1 MKRAGWILAA
11 LLSHWTRHRMQLA
24 TLLVGLIAAT
34 ALWSGVQAL
43 NQQARDSYDRAAA
56 AFGGGATAMLVGR
69 DSPTF
74 PQELFVALRRAG
86 WPVSPVL
93 EGRVTVNG
101 RGYRLLGI
109 EPLSLPQG
117 AGPAP
122 DIGHGDLQAFLTPP
136 GRTLVAPEMLADLG
150 LREGDAA
157 RLDPA
162 TALPPLAMQRRLVP
176 GVLVVDIG
184 VAQRVLKMPDQ
195 VSRLLLAAADSRA
208 RPALADVVGDRLRP
222 VEAGAPSD
230 LERLTASFHLN
241 LTAFGLL
248 SFVVGLFIVHS
259 AIGLA
264 LEQRLPM
271 LRTLRAC
278 GVSARQLTWVLVGE
292 LVTLA
297 VLSGIAGLVCGY
309 VVAAWLLPDVAASL
323 RGLYGAQLP
332 GQLSLRAEWWLSG
345 LAMSIV
351 GALLAA
357 GTGLVRVYRL
367 PVLAAAQPHAW
378 QQAQRRWLAR
388 QGVLAALIALAAAVF
403 FVFGD
408 SLAAG
413 FAVLAGLLLAAA
425 LALPV
430 VLGALLALGQRG
442 TLRPIVKWVWA
453 DSRQQ
458 LPGLSL
464 ALMALLLAL
473 AVNVGVGTMVQSFSR
488 TFTAWLDDRL
498 AAEVYLHATSDA
510 QGAEI
515 VAWLHQRP
523 EVTAILPAWRVDVT
537 LDALPVEV
545 IGFADHATYRE
556 RWPLLEMQRDAWDRV
571 RAGEGAMVS
580 EQLARRLRLGLGD
593 RLELPTPAGRWVVT
607 VAGIYSD
614 YGNPKG
620 QIGIDIDALA
630 AHWPQAPKTRF
641 GLRVAPE
648 HVAALVAG
656 LREQFGL
663 DGSRLIDQAT
673 LKAESTRIFNRT
685 FAVTSALNAF
695 TLGVA
700 GVALLTSLLTLSASR
715 LPQLA
720 PLWALGLTRR
730 RLAGIE
736 LLKTMAVAFVTALL
750 ALPLGIG
757 VAWCLVAVVNVKAF
771 GWRLPLHVF
780 PLQLAELLAVAM
792 VAALAATLLPIVRL
806 MRLAPAE
813 LVKVFASER

>member
-1 MKRAGWILAA
+1 MRRAWWILAA

-56 AFGGGATAMLVGR
+56 AFGGGTTAMLVGR

-74 PQELFVALRRAG
+74 SQELFVALRRAG

-101 RGYRLLGI
+101 RFYRLIGI

-122 DIGHGDLQAFLTPP
+122 DIGTGDLRDFLTPP
-136 GRTLVAPEMLADLG
+136 GRTLVAPETLADLD

-157 RLDPA
+157 RLGA
-162 TALPPLAMQRRLVP
+162 AMALPPLAVQRRLVP

-184 VAQRVLKMPDQ
+184 VAQRVLKMPGQ
-195 VSRLLLAAADSRA
+195 VSRLLLGAGDNRA
-208 RPALADVVGDRLRP
+208 RLPLADVVGDNLRQI
-222 VEAGAPSD
+222 EAGAPSD

-278 GVSARQLTWVLVGE
+278 GVSARQLTGVLVGE

-297 VLSGIAGLVCGY
+297 VLSGVAGLVCGY
-309 VVAAWLLPDVAASL
+309 IVAAWLLPDVAASL

-332 GQLSLRAEWWLSG
+332 GELSLRVEWWLSG
-345 LAMSIV
+345 LAMSII

-357 GTGLVRVYRL
+357 AAGLVRVYRL
-367 PVLAAAQPHAW
+367 PVLAAAQPYAW

-388 QGVLAALIALAAAVF
+388 QGVLAVLIALAAATLF
-403 FVFGD
+403 AFGD

-442 TLRPIVKWVWA
+442 TLRPLLKWFWA

-498 AAEVYLHATSDA
+498 AAEVYFNATSDA

-515 VAWLHQRP
+515 AAWLRGRP
-523 EVTAILPAWRVDVT
+523 EVTAVLPAWRADVT

-556 RWPLLEMQRDAWDRV
+556 RWPLLEMQPGAWDRV
-571 RAGEGAMVS
+571 RAGEGVMVS

-593 RLELPTPAGRWVVT
+593 RLDLPTPAGRWIVA
-607 VAGIYSD
+607 VAGIYPD
-614 YGNPKG
+614 YGNSKG

-630 AHWPQAPKTRF
+630 AHWPQAPRTRF

-648 HVAALVAG
+648 HVGVLVAAL
-656 LREQFGL
+656 RDRFGL

-736 LLKTMAVAFVTALL
+736 LVKTMAVAFVTALL

-780 PLQLAELLAVAM
+780 PSQLVELLAVAM
-792 VAALAATLLPIVRL
+792 CAALAATLLPIVRL

>member
-1 MKRAGWILAA
+1 MRRAWWILAA
-11 LLSHWTRHRMQLA
+11 LSSHWTRHRMQLA

-56 AFGGGATAMLVGR
+56 AFGGGTTAMLVGR

-93 EGRVTVNG
+93 EGRVLVNG
-101 RGYRLLGI
+101 RGYRLIGI

-122 DIGHGDLQAFLTPP
+122 DIGAGDLRDFLTPP
-136 GRTLVAPEMLADLG
+136 GRTLAAPETLADMN
-150 LREGDAA
+150 LREGDAV
-157 RLDPA
+157 RLDAA
-162 TALPPLAMQRRLVP
+162 TALPPLSVQRRLVP

-184 VAQRVLKMPDQ
+184 VAQRVLGMPGK
-195 VSRLLLAAADSRA
+195 VSRLLLGAGDNRA
-208 RPALADVVGDRLRP
+208 RPSLTDVTGDELRQI
-222 VEAGAPSD
+222 EAGAPSD

-278 GVSARQLTWVLVGE
+278 GVAARQLTWALVAE

-332 GQLSLRAEWWLSG
+332 GELSLRAEWWLSG

-357 GTGLVRVYRL
+357 GTGLIRVYRL
-367 PVLAAAQPHAW
+367 PVLAAAQPYAW

-388 QGVLAALIALAAAVF
+388 QGVLAVLIALAAAAF
-403 FVFGD
+403 FLLGD

-430 VLGALLALGQRG
+430 ALGAVLTLGQRG
-442 TLRPIVKWVWA
+442 TSRPLLKWFWA

-498 AAEVYLHATSDA
+498 AAEVYLNATSDA

-515 VAWLHQRP
+515 VAWLRGRP
-523 EVTAILPAWRVDVT
+523 EVSAILPAWRADVT

-545 IGFADHATYRE
+545 LGFADHATYRE
-556 RWPLLEMQRDAWDRV
+556 RWPLLAMQPGAWDRV
-571 RAGEGAMVS
+571 RAGEGVMVS
-580 EQLARRLRLGLGD
+580 EQLARRLGLGLGD
-593 RLELPTPAGRWVVT
+593 RLDLPTPAGRWAVT
-607 VAGIYSD
+607 VAGIYPD

-630 AHWPQAPKTRF
+630 AHWPQAPRTRF

-648 HVAALVAG
+648 HVAALVAA
-656 LREQFGL
+656 LRERFGL

-673 LKAESTRIFNRT
+673 LKAQSTRIFNRT

-750 ALPLGIG
+750 ALPLGIV

-780 PLQLAELLAVAM
+780 PAQLVELLAVAM
-792 VAALAATLLPIVRL
+792 CAALAATLLPIVRL